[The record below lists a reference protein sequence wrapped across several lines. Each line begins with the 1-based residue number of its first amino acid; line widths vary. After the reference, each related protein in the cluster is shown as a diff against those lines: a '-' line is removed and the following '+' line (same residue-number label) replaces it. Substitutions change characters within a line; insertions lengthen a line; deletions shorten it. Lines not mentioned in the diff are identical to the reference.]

1 MGTRGE
7 WRTDTCG
14 VDYDVGEWPRY
25 EHDLRRTG
33 WQDERDGGEVETER
47 DREIEREYNGE
58 E

>member
-47 DREIEREYNGE
+47 DREIEREYM
-58 E
+58 